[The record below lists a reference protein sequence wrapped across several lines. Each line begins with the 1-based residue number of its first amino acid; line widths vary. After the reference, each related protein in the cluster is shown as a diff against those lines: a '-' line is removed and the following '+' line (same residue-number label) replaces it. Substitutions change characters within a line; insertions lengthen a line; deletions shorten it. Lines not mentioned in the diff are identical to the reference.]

1 MAGRKN
7 SFDAFL
13 PVGPFKKLILIVNLS
28 WLWTTAWFDL
38 GRWELSSDLLTAASS
53 GKVRQSSKTWHKGWL
68 AAAAW
73 PRYRV
78 ETSHSIPCCPQSDDH
93 VTSCH
98 TFIQFLELKTM
109 NSIDKK
115 PPLPKKKHALPRRLT
130 TETRISTER
139 LPRGPTPTISQSSA
153 RTRKCLRV
161 EMSRAEVL
169 EHPCVCNSSPS
180 LFFLPRPQAAPS
192 AMHQQAKVWRPIWSR
207 TERFTM
213 NACYKWPSKLQKAAL
228 TIRNCSTRS
237 FFVSLPVRC
246 CKYGSSPVCA
256 WWLLVLTLHLT
267 HQWDYRHEMLQNLG
281 CRTPFRSDILSIQFC
296 LILQNMC

>member
-1 MAGRKN
+1 M
-7 SFDAFL
+7 L
-13 PVGPFKKLILIVNLS
+13 PS
-28 WLWTTAWFDL
+28 EWW
-38 GRWELSSDLLTAASS
+38 
-53 GKVRQSSKTWHKGWL
+53 
-68 AAAAW
+68 
-73 PRYRV
+73 
-78 ETSHSIPCCPQSDDH
+78 
-93 VTSCH
+93 SCH

-115 PPLPKKKHALPRRLT
+115 PPLPKKAHALPRRLT

-153 RTRKCLRV
+153 RTRKRLRV

-192 AMHQQAKVWRPIWSR
+192 AMHQQAKVWRPMWSR

-256 WWLLVLTLHLT
+256 WWLLVLFHINPAYLR
-267 HQWDYRHEMLQNLG
+267 WLG
-281 CRTPFRSDILSIQFC
+281 SALCSPFTWHINETIDMKCYKILAVAHPLEVTYFQYNSVWFCKTCASVVPPYTPPASQMITQS
-296 LILQNMC
+296 MS